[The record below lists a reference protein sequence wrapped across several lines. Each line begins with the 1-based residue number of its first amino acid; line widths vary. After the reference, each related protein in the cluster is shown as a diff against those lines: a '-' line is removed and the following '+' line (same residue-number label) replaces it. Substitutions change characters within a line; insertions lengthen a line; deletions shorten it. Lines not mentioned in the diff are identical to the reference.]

1 MSPAREGLASNNAG
15 SRRTKVARRL
25 KTIPAVGGMFLLF
38 TALLPIL
45 VPVAVAIDAVLWLI
59 RRRAWMAVRITAFGW
74 LYLLGQVVGQLWLL
88 AGWIGSGFGWSPT
101 RLIESAYRVQRVWA
115 HFLLAAVRRLFGLRL
130 EVENSAAASRSAIFM
145 PRHASLIDT
154 LLPSV
159 LITAEHGIRL
169 RYVLKKELLADPAL
183 DVAGSRLPN
192 YFVDRRSR
200 GSMEA
205 ARVAELAN
213 GIGPSEGVLIYPE
226 GTRYR
231 QERQAGMIRRLG
243 RRPELQA
250 IARNLNHV
258 HPPRLGGP
266 IALFD
271 SGLDVV
277 FVAHAGLDGF
287 ARVADVWAGEFVG
300 STVRVSFRR
309 VLASE
314 IPIEQNDR
322 ERWLFAQWAEV
333 DAEVGR
339 LLAENLS

>member
-1 MSPAREGLASNNAG
+1 
-15 SRRTKVARRL
+15 
-25 KTIPAVGGMFLLF
+25 
-38 TALLPIL
+38 
-45 VPVAVAIDAVLWLI
+45 
-59 RRRAWMAVRITAFGW
+59 
-74 LYLLGQVVGQLWLL
+74 
-88 AGWIGSGFGWSPT
+88 
-101 RLIESAYRVQRVWA
+101 
-115 HFLLAAVRRLFGLRL
+115 
-130 EVENSAAASRSAIFM
+130 M